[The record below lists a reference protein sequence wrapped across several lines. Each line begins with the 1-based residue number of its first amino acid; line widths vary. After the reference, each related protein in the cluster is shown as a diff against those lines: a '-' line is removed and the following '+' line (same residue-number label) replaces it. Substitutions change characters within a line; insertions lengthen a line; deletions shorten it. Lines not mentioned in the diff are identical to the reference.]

1 MSLRCPQGLDL
12 FLRFD
17 QDLGAS
23 ADGLCDDQGRNKSGR
38 QTFILG
44 LCSLGSTDLAQLRPE
59 FRWREADQLTKD
71 TVKVRNRLETYLV
84 SYLAHT
90 QPILRTTK
98 PSLSRYGHG
107 SGSP

>member
-1 MSLRCPQGLDL
+1 MPV
-12 FLRFD
+12 
-17 QDLGAS
+17 A
-23 ADGLCDDQGRNKSGR
+23 AE
-38 QTFILG
+38 QTL
-44 LCSLGSTDLAQLRPE
+44 SHPAME